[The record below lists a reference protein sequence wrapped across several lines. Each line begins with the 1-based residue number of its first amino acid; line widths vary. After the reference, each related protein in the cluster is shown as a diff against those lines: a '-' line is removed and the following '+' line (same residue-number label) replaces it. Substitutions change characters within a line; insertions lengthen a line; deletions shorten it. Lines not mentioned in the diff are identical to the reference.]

1 MCQLLNMEEKSAYPY
16 ITKFKKEPFRSFV
29 NIKRR
34 DIWGFYYSGNHELG
48 EFYKHYNQNLLKE
61 SNVSIENV
69 FWFLFL
75 RKFLKE
81 DKEANKEELFQFIKS
96 CELRQ
101 DDKIGFK
108 LSPHSQRIPDIYSTY
123 LALSSLKNLGLL
135 KRYLL
140 FEGQNQIKGEIREF
154 ILSHKK
160 GNVFLHCLDKDCDI
174 CKKISPAR
182 TTYYVIE
189 IFTLLGIEI
198 RANKKQFRSF
208 IGDRK
213 RGPTLVFRYL
223 CLKFLDLDLEVKDK
237 EIQYFHQFQK
247 ESGGFNFDH
256 DDNIDTTFWVVYI
269 LELYSWLLNF
279 NPAGIYR
286 FINHKL
292 NDTLSNKSN
301 WNSLRLNEVSKLV
314 IIFSIIWK
322 KFINEIESVLFKQ
335 LEKEKYVDLNQIKTT
350 FGLSNNIEEIISYIN
365 LNYNFNLKVLNI
377 EIEFNNYLRN
387 LSQGKRDFFQIFY
400 KQINQNSVVSITD
413 ILKKFRAGNQEPL
426 KLKEEVFPIVRDM
439 VGRKFFKGSIRAKK
453 GFLTKAKYY
462 FYVDNLLKG
471 IIVSDTE
478 INSEILY
485 EEKEKMD
492 DIKND
497 IYNMTLK
504 LKYTAVQIREEIDSY
519 LLINETAY
527 ARERLKFILRDSLME
542 ADFLNENIENS
553 FNEELYYLNI
563 QAILGSEISQW
574 KKHYSVLQKK
584 LSDVDLYL
592 RGKIQEKEELRNL
605 KLLLENLNERI
616 IIIEEDL
623 EKKLDIFRRIF
634 SETFEKGYNIER
646 FNNTIQDLDTISH
659 NVNKYDNI
667 IYKIS
672 QQITTQDKKIAKKHK
687 KIIDKWISIKIAFDT
702 EFSYYTDGFQFFNS
716 KLNEIKQIEERI
728 KKEII
733 EIEGKA
739 KNKINENQ
747 FQEAFTIIKNQSDL
761 LLNTIIKKIKELYS
775 IIKIEIKNKQKLYLL
790 YRHLQDSLEALE
802 SNIIDLIAKQGQTLK
817 NKITE
822 EQNRA
827 KIEDFDAFISQEIL
841 TLRNELSSIKNRLV
855 HLEKLK
861 VETVD
866 TAFDNLRSL
875 FNKSDKLYTKKSEDC
890 LREIENFRDESKLK
904 IIQWEKFSEFFT
916 NELVTLKGEIINGI
930 IANRLNLMAL
940 AKKTNNIKLI
950 DLRDELKLSCKILIK
965 KVKNMIDISM
975 INAEI
980 NEENKFVLVYTED
993 YYRNKELNNY
1003 LENHLLKDIREKIG
1017 KILALYDSSIR
1028 NRTLNI
1034 NMLELQNRVKDLKK
1048 FEEILYAEFSD
1059 KARELQINQ
1068 ERYEYIETKSDL
1080 DVILVNN
1087 KAAIENIKVNLN
1099 LFNRVQNFID
1109 QQFIS
1114 LKIELKEY
1122 YSRVHKEVEKFK
1134 NYLKI
1139 QQDFENKEGYF
1150 NENLRQSQDRIE
1162 EEIRLLSKKTKDSN
1176 KMVPEMRELFVNEKN
1191 TFQNEF
1197 EKKIQNI
1204 NDQIT
1209 VLKNSTFRE
1218 QLLSLINNNKIQ
1230 LSQLLGNLERKVE
1243 DNIDIKEFKRS
1254 IIIVQKRAKD
1264 IDLEIKNIKRMVNN
1278 LVKEFNRQTRNFSQ
1292 ISKFILEDFNKFIS
1306 EYSEIL
1312 SEKIKA
1318 LERLILKSYI
1328 EMTIK
1333 AVANEYL
1340 TIGFLNNELKIK
1352 KANIQN
1358 HLLYLISTDQLN
1370 GKYDP
1375 RFGIYYENPEV
1386 LDEIDESELEVIKNT
1401 NFRVV
1406 MALNHL
1412 KNFTSQYGS
1421 VIAFFASILTISYY
1435 LFLLSGGNPASI
1447 VIPIVIVILVVSY
1460 FFLKRHKKE
1469 EIT

>member
-1 MCQLLNMEEKSAYPY
+1 MEEKSAYPY

-34 DIWGFYYSGNHELG
+34 DIWGFYYSGNRELG
-48 EFYKHYNQNLLKE
+48 KFYKYFNQNLLKE

-81 DKEANKEELFQFIKS
+81 DKKANKEELMKFIKS
-96 CELRQ
+96 CEFRQ
-101 DDKIGFK
+101 NNQIGFK
-108 LSPHSQRIPDIYSTY
+108 LSPYTQRIPDIYSTY

-135 KRYLL
+135 KNYLL
-140 FEGQNQIKGEIREF
+140 SEGQNQIKGEIREF

-160 GNVFLHCLDKDCDI
+160 GNVFLHCLDKNCDI

-182 TTYYVIE
+182 TAYYVIE
-189 IFTLLGIEI
+189 IFTLLGIDI
-198 RANKKQFRSF
+198 RANKKQFRSY

-213 RGPTLVFRYL
+213 RGPSLVFRYL

-269 LELYSWLLNF
+269 LELYTWLLNY
-279 NPAGIYR
+279 NPAGIYT

-292 NDTLSNKSN
+292 NDILSNKSN
-301 WNSLRLNEVSKLV
+301 WNSLRLNEISKLV
-314 IIFSIIWK
+314 IIFSFIWK
-322 KFINEIESVLFKQ
+322 KFINEIENVLFKQ
-335 LEKEKYVDLNQIKTT
+335 LEKEKYIDLNQIRTT
-350 FGLSNNIEEIISYIN
+350 FGLSNNIEEVISYIN
-365 LNYNFNLKVLNI
+365 LNYNFNLKILNI

-387 LSQGKRDFFQIFY
+387 LSQGKKYFFQTFY
-400 KQINQNSVVSITD
+400 SQINQNSVVSLTE
-413 ILKKFRAGNQEPL
+413 ILKKHRAMNQEPL
-426 KLKEEVFPIVRDM
+426 KLKEEIFPIIRDM

-485 EEKEKMD
+485 EEKEKLD

-504 LKYTAVQIREEIDSY
+504 LKNTAVQIREEIDSY
-519 LLINETAY
+519 LLINEIDY
-527 ARERLKFILRDSLME
+527 AKERLKFILRDSLME

-553 FNEELYYLNI
+553 FNEDLYYLNI

-574 KKHYSVLQKK
+574 KKQYSVLQKR
-584 LSDVDLYL
+584 LSEVDLYL
-592 RGKIQEKEELRNL
+592 RGKIHEKEELRNL
-605 KLLLENLNERI
+605 KYLLENLNERI

-634 SETFEKGYNIER
+634 SETLEKGYNIEK
-646 FNNTIQDLDTISH
+646 FNKIIQDLDTLSH
-659 NVNKYDNI
+659 NVNKYDNV

-672 QQITTQDKKIAKKHK
+672 QQITTRDKKIVKKHK
-687 KIIDKWISIKIAFDT
+687 KIIDKWISIKDAFDT
-702 EFSYYTDGFQFFNS
+702 EFNYYTDGFQFFNS

-728 KKEII
+728 KREIS
-733 EIEGKA
+733 EIEEKA
-739 KNKINENQ
+739 KDKINEIQ
-747 FQEAFTIIKNQSDL
+747 FQEAFSIIKKQSDL
-761 LLNTIIKKIKELYS
+761 LLNTIIKEIKELYS
-775 IIKIEIKNKQKLYLL
+775 IIKVEIKNKQKLYLL

-802 SNIIDLIAKQGQTLK
+802 ANIIDLIANQVQALK
-817 NKITE
+817 NKVIE

-827 KIEDFDAFISQEIL
+827 KIEDFDAFISHEIL
-841 TLRNELSSIKNRLV
+841 TLRNELSSIKNKLS
-855 HLEKLK
+855 HLENLK
-861 VETVD
+861 VKNVD

-875 FNKSDKLYTKKSEDC
+875 FNKSDKLYSKKLEDC
-890 LREIENFRDESKLK
+890 SREIENFRDKSKLK
-904 IIQWEKFSEFFT
+904 IIQWEKFSDFFT
-916 NELVTLKGEIINGI
+916 NELETLKNEYINDIIS
-930 IANRLNLMAL
+930 NRLSVMAL
-940 AKKTNNIKLI
+940 AKKTNTIKLI

-965 KVKNMIDISM
+965 KVKDMIEISK
-975 INAEI
+975 INAEL
-980 NEENKFVLVYTED
+980 NEENKSVLVYTED
-993 YYRNKELNNY
+993 YYQNKELNNY
-1003 LENHLLKDIREKIG
+1003 LENHLLKENREKIG
-1017 KILALYDSSIR
+1017 KVLALYDSSIR

-1034 NMLELQNRVKDLKK
+1034 NMLELQNRIKDLNE
-1048 FEEILYAEFSD
+1048 FEGILFAKFSD
-1059 KARELQINQ
+1059 KVRELQINQ
-1068 ERYEYIETKSDL
+1068 ERYEYIEIKSDL
-1080 DVILVNN
+1080 DVILVNS
-1087 KAAIENIKVNLN
+1087 KAAIENIKINLN
-1099 LFNRVQNFID
+1099 LFNDVQNFID

-1122 YSRVHKEVEKFK
+1122 YSRVYKEAENFEK
-1134 NYLKI
+1134 YLKI
-1139 QQDFENKEGYF
+1139 QQDFEIKERYF

-1162 EEIRLLSKKTKDSN
+1162 EEIRLLSRKTKDSN
-1176 KMVPEMRELFVNEKN
+1176 KMVPEMRELFVKEKN

-1197 EKKIQNI
+1197 KKKIQKI
-1204 NDQIT
+1204 KDQIT
-1209 VLKNSTFRE
+1209 VLKNTSFRE
-1218 QLLSLINNNKIQ
+1218 QLINLINNNKIQ

-1254 IIIVQKRAKD
+1254 IIIVQKRAKE
-1264 IDLEIKNIKRMVNN
+1264 INLEIKNINRQVNN
-1278 LVKEFNRQTRNFSQ
+1278 LVKEFNRQTRNFTQ
-1292 ISKFILEDFNKFIS
+1292 ISKFILEDYNKFIS

-1312 SEKIKA
+1312 SEKIKT

-1328 EMTIK
+1328 DMTIK

-1340 TIGFLNNELKIK
+1340 TIGFLNNEIKIK

-1386 LDEIDESELEVIKNT
+1386 LDGIDEAELEVIKNT

-1406 MALNHL
+1406 MGLRHL
-1412 KNFTSQYGS
+1412 KNLTSQYGS
-1421 VIAFFASILTISYY
+1421 VVAFFASILTISYY
-1435 LFLLSGGNPASI
+1435 VFLLSGGNPASI
-1447 VIPIVIVILVVSY
+1447 LIPIVIVIVVVSY
-1460 FFLKRHKKE
+1460 FFLKRHRKE
-1469 EIT
+1469 EIS